1 MKSKKICSFLGK
13 CKQKQTKT
21 YLNNTGMVAE
31 IEKGEAT
38 VDPVERDPPAEADPF
53 THVVGG

>member
-1 MKSKKICSFLGK
+1 MKSTIFFLELGK
-13 CKQKQTKT
+13 SKQKQTEP
-21 YLNNTGMVAE
+21 YLNDTGMVAE

-53 THVVGG
+53 THVGVG

>member
-1 MKSKKICSFLGK
+1 
-13 CKQKQTKT
+13 
-21 YLNNTGMVAE
+21 MVAE

-53 THVVGG
+53 THVRVG